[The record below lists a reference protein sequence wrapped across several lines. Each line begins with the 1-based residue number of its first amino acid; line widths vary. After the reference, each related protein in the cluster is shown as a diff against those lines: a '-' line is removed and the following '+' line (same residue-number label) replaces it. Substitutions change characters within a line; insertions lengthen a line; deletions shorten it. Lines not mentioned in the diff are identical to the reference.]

1 MHSSCPGTPSAT
13 GSSVFEA
20 EVPTGADGTGFGLRI
35 VADVAAA
42 HGRAIRVVDDV
53 AAGGARFE
61 FTGVTTA
68 E

>member
-13 GSSVFEA
+13 GSQVFEA

-42 HGRAIRVVDDV
+42 HGWAVRVVD
-53 AAGGARFE
+53 AADGGARFE